1 MVIAMAKTV
10 TTTPKG
16 LLTVLSAFL
25 IWGCFPLYFKELIEY
40 DAIEIIVHR
49 VVWTFVI
56 LLGITIITRR
66 FRWID
71 QIKKQPK
78 WLFLTFL
85 ASVLIATNWLVY
97 VWAVTHDQV
106 LEASLGYFIHPLVG
120 VLFSMLIFKEKLR
133 LMQKLA
139 VLLAAAAA
147 VGIQIVWM
155 GGLPWVSMLLPL
167 SWGLYGVIQRQTP
180 FDALDGLFLETA
192 LLVPIS
198 LIWLQFSHVAS
209 SSMAFWVSSEIWLL
223 MLAGP
228 VTLVPLLLYNISTKL
243 VQFNTLSFL
252 NYLTPSLIFLLAIF
266 YYHEP
271 FDAKRL
277 LVFVLIWVGLLMF
290 SADMFK
296 HKKGA

>member
-49 VVWTFVI
+49 VVWTFVV

-133 LMQKLA
+133 LMQKLT
-139 VLLAAAAA
+139 VLLAAAA

>member
-139 VLLAAAAA
+139 VLLAAAA

-155 GGLPWVSMLLPL
+155 GGLTWVSMLLPL

>member
-1 MVIAMAKTV
+1 MVIAMARTV

-139 VLLAAAAA
+139 VLLAAAA

>member
-139 VLLAAAAA
+139 VLLAAAA

-209 SSMAFWVSSEIWLL
+209 SSMAFWVSSEIWPL

>member
-1 MVIAMAKTV
+1 MVIDMAKTV

-16 LLTVLSAFL
+16 LLTALSAFL
-25 IWGCFPLYFKELIEY
+25 IWGCFPLYFKALIEY
-40 DAIEIIVHR
+40 DAIEIIIHR
-49 VVWTFVI
+49 VVWTFVV
-56 LLGITIITRR
+56 LLGIIIIARR

-85 ASVLIATNWLVY
+85 TSVLIATNWLVY

-139 VLLAAAAA
+139 VLLAATA

-180 FDALDGLFLETA
+180 FDALDGLFLETV
-192 LLVPIS
+192 LLVPVS

-271 FDAKRL
+271 FDTKRL

-290 SADMFK
+290 SVDMFK

>member
-139 VLLAAAAA
+139 VLLAAAA

>member
-25 IWGCFPLYFKELIEY
+25 IWGCFLLYFKELIEY

-85 ASVLIATNWLVY
+85 ASILIATNWLVY

-139 VLLAAAAA
+139 VLLAAAA

>member
-139 VLLAAAAA
+139 VLLAAAA
-147 VGIQIVWM
+147 VGIQLVWM

>member
-1 MVIAMAKTV
+1 MAKTV

-16 LLTVLSAFL
+16 LLTALSAFL
-25 IWGCFPLYFKELIEY
+25 IWGCFPLYFKTLIEY

-71 QIKKQPK
+71 QIKNQPK

-139 VLLAAAAA
+139 VLLAVAA

-192 LLVPIS
+192 LLVPVL

-271 FDAKRL
+271 FDTKRL

-290 SADMFK
+290 SVDMFK

>member
-1 MVIAMAKTV
+1 MVIDMAKTV

-16 LLTVLSAFL
+16 LLTALSAFL

-40 DAIEIIVHR
+40 DAIEIIIHR

-139 VLLAAAAA
+139 VLLAAAA

-271 FDAKRL
+271 FDTKRL

-290 SADMFK
+290 SVDMFK

>member
-139 VLLAAAAA
+139 VLLAAAA

-192 LLVPIS
+192 LLVPVS

-223 MLAGP
+223 ILAGP

-252 NYLTPSLIFLLAIF
+252 NYLTPSLIFLFAIF

-277 LVFVLIWVGLLMF
+277 LVFVLIWVGLLIF

>member
-71 QIKKQPK
+71 QIKNQPK

-139 VLLAAAAA
+139 VLLAAAA

-167 SWGLYGVIQRQTP
+167 SWGLYGIIQRQTP

-271 FDAKRL
+271 FDTKRL

-290 SADMFK
+290 SVDMFK

>member
-10 TTTPKG
+10 TTTLKG

-139 VLLAAAAA
+139 VLLAAAA

>member
-139 VLLAAAAA
+139 VLLAAA

>member
-1 MVIAMAKTV
+1 M
-10 TTTPKG
+10 
-16 LLTVLSAFL
+16 
-25 IWGCFPLYFKELIEY
+25 IWGCFPLYFKTLIEY

-139 VLLAAAAA
+139 VLLAAAA

>member
-49 VVWTFVI
+49 VVWTFIV

-85 ASVLIATNWLVY
+85 ASILIATNWLVY

-133 LMQKLA
+133 LMQKLT
-139 VLLAAAAA
+139 VLLAAAA

-180 FDALDGLFLETA
+180 FDTLDGLFLETA

>member
-1 MVIAMAKTV
+1 MAKTV

-16 LLTVLSAFL
+16 LLTALSAFL
-25 IWGCFPLYFKELIEY
+25 IWGCFPLYFKTLIEY

-71 QIKKQPK
+71 QIKNQPK

-139 VLLAAAAA
+139 VLLAAAA

-290 SADMFK
+290 SADMLK

>member
-1 MVIAMAKTV
+1 MAKTV

-56 LLGITIITRR
+56 LLEITIITRR

-139 VLLAAAAA
+139 VLLAAAA

>member
-139 VLLAAAAA
+139 VLLAATA

-192 LLVPIS
+192 LLVPVS

-271 FDAKRL
+271 FDTKRL

-290 SADMFK
+290 SVDMFK

>member
-1 MVIAMAKTV
+1 MAKTV

-25 IWGCFPLYFKELIEY
+25 IWGCFLLYFKELIEY

-85 ASVLIATNWLVY
+85 ASILIATNWLVY

-139 VLLAAAAA
+139 VLLAAAA

>member
-1 MVIAMAKTV
+1 MVIDMAKTV

-16 LLTVLSAFL
+16 LLTALSAFL
-25 IWGCFPLYFKELIEY
+25 IWGCFPLYFKTLIEY

-71 QIKKQPK
+71 QIKNQPK

-139 VLLAAAAA
+139 VLLAVAA

-243 VQFNTLSFL
+243 VQFNNLSFL
-252 NYLTPSLIFLLAIF
+252 NYLTPSLIFLFAIF

-290 SADMFK
+290 SADMLK

>member
-1 MVIAMAKTV
+1 MVIDMAKTV

-16 LLTVLSAFL
+16 LLTALSAFL

-40 DAIEIIVHR
+40 DAIEIIIHR

-85 ASVLIATNWLVY
+85 ASILIATNWLVY

-139 VLLAAAAA
+139 VLLAATA

-192 LLVPIS
+192 LLAPVS

-271 FDAKRL
+271 FDTKRL

-290 SADMFK
+290 SVDMFK

>member
-1 MVIAMAKTV
+1 MEKTV

-16 LLTVLSAFL
+16 LLTALSAFL

-139 VLLAAAAA
+139 VLLAATA

-271 FDAKRL
+271 FDTKRL

-290 SADMFK
+290 SVDMFK

>member
-56 LLGITIITRR
+56 LLEITIITRR

-139 VLLAAAAA
+139 VLLAAAA

-209 SSMAFWVSSEIWLL
+209 SSMAF
-223 MLAGP
+223 
-228 VTLVPLLLYNISTKL
+228 
-243 VQFNTLSFL
+243 
-252 NYLTPSLIFLLAIF
+252 
-266 YYHEP
+266 
-271 FDAKRL
+271 
-277 LVFVLIWVGLLMF
+277 VFE
-290 SADMFK
+290 
-296 HKKGA
+296 

>member
-85 ASVLIATNWLVY
+85 ASILIATNWLVY

-139 VLLAAAAA
+139 VLLAAAA

-290 SADMFK
+290 SADMLK

>member
-56 LLGITIITRR
+56 LLEITIITRR

-139 VLLAAAAA
+139 VLLAAAA

>member
-10 TTTPKG
+10 TTMPKG

-139 VLLAAAAA
+139 VLLAAAA

>member
-1 MVIAMAKTV
+1 MAKTV

-16 LLTVLSAFL
+16 LLTALSAFL
-25 IWGCFPLYFKELIEY
+25 IWGCFPLYFKTLIEY

-71 QIKKQPK
+71 QIKNQPK

-139 VLLAAAAA
+139 VLLAVAA

-192 LLVPIS
+192 LLVPVL

-290 SADMFK
+290 SADMLK

>member
-1 MVIAMAKTV
+1 MVIDMAKTV

-16 LLTVLSAFL
+16 LLTALSAFL
-25 IWGCFPLYFKELIEY
+25 IWGYFPLYFKALIEY
-40 DAIEIIVHR
+40 DAIEIIIHR
-49 VVWTFVI
+49 VVWTFVV
-56 LLGITIITRR
+56 LLGIIIIARR

-139 VLLAAAAA
+139 VLLAAAA

-192 LLVPIS
+192 LLVPVS

-271 FDAKRL
+271 FDTKRL

-290 SADMFK
+290 SVDMFK

>member
-139 VLLAAAAA
+139 VLLAAAA

-167 SWGLYGVIQRQTP
+167 SWGLYGIIQRQTP

>member
-49 VVWTFVI
+49 VVWTFVV

-85 ASVLIATNWLVY
+85 ASILIATNWLVY

-133 LMQKLA
+133 LMQKLT
-139 VLLAAAAA
+139 VLLAAAA

-180 FDALDGLFLETA
+180 FDTLDGLFLETA

>member
-66 FRWID
+66 FRWVD

-139 VLLAAAAA
+139 VLLAAAA

>member
-1 MVIAMAKTV
+1 MVIDMEKTV

-16 LLTVLSAFL
+16 LLTALSAFL

-40 DAIEIIVHR
+40 DAIEIIIHR
-49 VVWTFVI
+49 VVWTFVV
-56 LLGITIITRR
+56 LLGIIIIARR

-139 VLLAAAAA
+139 VLLAATA

-192 LLVPIS
+192 LLVPVS

-271 FDAKRL
+271 FDTKRL

-290 SADMFK
+290 SVDMFK

>member
-1 MVIAMAKTV
+1 MVIDMEKTV

-16 LLTVLSAFL
+16 LLTALSAFL

-139 VLLAAAAA
+139 VLLAATA

-271 FDAKRL
+271 FDTKRL

-290 SADMFK
+290 SVDMFK

>member
-1 MVIAMAKTV
+1 MAKTV

-49 VVWTFVI
+49 VVWTFVV

-85 ASVLIATNWLVY
+85 ASILIATNWLVY

-139 VLLAAAAA
+139 VLLAAAA

>member
-49 VVWTFVI
+49 VVWTFVV

-85 ASVLIATNWLVY
+85 ASILIATNWLVY

-133 LMQKLA
+133 LMQKLT
-139 VLLAAAAA
+139 
-147 VGIQIVWM
+147 
-155 GGLPWVSMLLPL
+155 LLPL

-180 FDALDGLFLETA
+180 FDTLDGLFLETA

>member
-1 MVIAMAKTV
+1 MAKTI

-16 LLTVLSAFL
+16 LLTALSAFL
-25 IWGCFPLYFKELIEY
+25 IWGCFPLYFKELTEY

-49 VVWTFVI
+49 VVWTFVV
-56 LLGITIITRR
+56 LLGIIVITRR
-66 FRWID
+66 FSWIT

-78 WLFLTFL
+78 WLLLTFV

-133 LMQKLA
+133 PMQTIA
-139 VLLAAAAA
+139 VLLAFIA

-167 SWGLYGVIQRQTP
+167 SWGFYGVIQRQTP

-192 LLVPIS
+192 LLVPVS
-198 LIWLQFSHVAS
+198 LIWLQFAHVAS
-209 SSMAFWVSSEIWLL
+209 SSMAFWASSEIWLL

-228 VTLVPLLLYNISTKL
+228 VTLVPLLLYNMSTKL

-271 FDAKRL
+271 FDTKRL
-277 LVFVLIWVGLLMF
+277 LVFSLIWVGLLIF
-290 SADMFK
+290 SVDMFK
-296 HKKGA
+296 NKKGV